1 MKKLITPLACLLLAP
16 LAAQTIQYGNL
27 SPFGVQAT
35 MYLQTGS
42 SPLLL
47 SNGPNQTWNLA
58 ALPIQQAG
66 TLSFVTATGTP
77 YAATYPNA
85 NWVWHQ
91 DAGALANVYQ
101 YLHVSSTGIE
111 LVARNVPTTAVAYS
125 DPLKVVTFPMNYGD
139 SYTDTYVNTNG
150 SNTLTWTYSGYGTL
164 TTSMGTFPNL
174 AKLTSTG
181 GDTVLWNLN
190 PVYPVMIKDGSS
202 VTFYKQTNV
211 GVDEQAGTL
220 VQAWPNPCSDELM
233 LANAA
238 PGSQWQMMDMQG
250 RILRSGLLG
259 SAGNLMQL
267 DVREL
272 ASGNYL
278 LVLRNGMAR
287 QQVRFAKQ

>member
-1 MKKLITPLACLLLAP
+1 MKKIITPLGCLLLAP

-42 SPLLL
+42 TPLQL
-47 SNGPNQTWNLA
+47 SNGANQTWNLA

-91 DAGALANVYQ
+91 DAGSLANVYQ
-101 YLHVSSTGIE
+101 YLRVTSTGIE

-125 DPLKVVTFPMNYGD
+125 DPLKVVAFPMSYGD
-139 SYTDTYVNTNG
+139 SYTDSYVNTGG
-150 SNTLTWTYSGYGTL
+150 SNTLTWTYSGHGTL

-174 AKLTSTG
+174 AKLTSTD
-181 GDTVLWNLN
+181 GDTVLWNLD

-211 GVDEQAGTL
+211 GVNEQAGTL
-220 VQAWPNPCSDELM
+220 VQAWPNPCSDELV
-233 LANAA
+233 LAHAA
-238 PGSQWQMMDMQG
+238 PGSQWQVMDMQG
-250 RILRSGLLG
+250 RILRSGLLA

-267 DVREL
+267 DVRGL
-272 ASGNYL
+272 AGGNYL
-278 LVLRNGMAR
+278 LALRNGLER
-287 QQVRFAKQ
+287 QQVRFVKQ